1 MGDVLFEYP
10 GFPRNCRGVPQ
21 VSPQYAKQATCD
33 HALTGS
39 DRWACQ
45 RKAFGKPLTSQP
57 VVRYKLANMIA
68 KVEALQAWL
77 ETITFQMCNMVS
89 GGRVH
94 IHSKTNMICVR
105 TTRSNPSI
113 LPGKPHLPMT
123 VLLTQ

>member
-1 MGDVLFEYP
+1 MSAQ
-10 GFPRNCRGVPQ
+10 N
-21 VSPQYAKQATCD
+21 AKQATCG
-33 HALTGS
+33 HALTDS

-89 GGRVH
+89 GADDLCPGAVLTKSFLQNYKEQ
-94 IHSKTNMICVR
+94 SKY
-105 TTRSNPSI
+105 
-113 LPGKPHLPMT
+113 LAG
-123 VLLTQ
+123 